1 MAGNMMEFALGI
13 ISNGMGL
20 VQRLPKDKQTIE
32 WLGAAR
38 EWLDDFVVKVRSA
51 ESRVEYAVRWE
62 SGEMTHFKSVR
73 SAQAYIEFYMSR
85 EGDESHAQLRSFL
98 GDPWKA
104 QVVERAISV
113 WPDPTLQEKD
123 WARYVGAW
131 HVPRA
136 DGPCC
141 EVAREPSPAVP

>member
-1 MAGNMMEFALGI
+1 MMEFALGI

-20 VQRLPKDKQTIE
+20 VQRLPEDKQTVE
-32 WLGAAR
+32 WLSAAR

-51 ESRVEYAVRWE
+51 ESRVEYAVLWE
-62 SGEMTHFKSVR
+62 SGDTTYFKSIR
-73 SAQAYIEFYMSR
+73 SAQAYIEFCINR
-85 EGDESHAQLRSFL
+85 EGNEEHARMRGML

-104 QVVERAISV
+104 QAVERAISV
-113 WPDPTLQEKD
+113 WPDPALQSKD

-131 HVPRA
+131 HVPRV

-141 EVAREPSPAVP
+141 ELAREPSPAVP